1 MVKCTA
7 ANFFPT
13 MFSLFLGRIVR
24 LDIPRSSSRIS
35 RNQHSIFKLVLAA
48 AITSPTCSTLLFLL
62 TLAHEESLHTPDWQL
77 DSTDSTDDDKTRGP
91 PQLDP
96 VLIYTPTGSMET
108 PSSTPA
114 GSTDS
119 EVFEGRDR
127 LLSRSPRK
135 GPNVFTVSFET
146 FKT

>member
-1 MVKCTA
+1 MLGLQGIVVKCTA
-7 ANFFPT
+7 AIFVFPT
-13 MFSLFLGRIVR
+13 VFSLFLGRIVR
-24 LDIPRSSSRIS
+24 GRQIVQPY
-35 RNQHSIFKLVLAA
+35 
-48 AITSPTCSTLLFLL
+48 CFLL
-62 TLAHEESLHTPDWQL
+62 ILAHEESLHTRDWQL
-77 DSTDSTDDDKTRGP
+77 ESTDSTDDDKTRGP

-135 GPNVFTVSFET
+135 GPNVFTVN

>member
-1 MVKCTA
+1 MLGLQGIVVKCTA
-7 ANFFPT
+7 AIFVFPT
-13 MFSLFLGRIVR
+13 VFSLFLGRIVR
-24 LDIPRSSSRIS
+24 GRQIVQPY
-35 RNQHSIFKLVLAA
+35 
-48 AITSPTCSTLLFLL
+48 CFLL
-62 TLAHEESLHTPDWQL
+62 ILAHEESLLTRDWQL
-77 DSTDSTDDDKTRGP
+77 ESTDSTDDDKTRGP

-135 GPNVFTVSFET
+135 GPNVFTVN

>member
-1 MVKCTA
+1 MLGSQGIVVKRTA
-7 ANFFPT
+7 AIFLPT
-13 MFSLFLGRIVR
+13 VFSLFLGRIVR
-24 LDIPRSSSRIS
+24 GRQIVQP
-35 RNQHSIFKLVLAA
+35 H
-48 AITSPTCSTLLFLL
+48 CFLL
-62 TLAHEESLHTPDWQL
+62 ILAHEESLHTHEWQF
-77 DSTDSTDDDKTRGP
+77 DSTNSTDDGKTRGP

-108 PSSTPA
+108 PSGTPA

-135 GPNVFTVSFET
+135 GPNVFTVSF
-146 FKT
+146 KT